1 MKHVWHFASI
11 GGTKRVTLESAAD
24 LKHLKDLDQKLW
36 TALSCPVNDLEIDK
50 KTLEL
55 VDADKDGNIHV
66 PEIIQAVDWMLSV
79 LRNPEDL
86 LSPAPEF
93 PLWAINDETEEGKAL
108 LQSAKTILSSLGKEQ
123 ATTITPGDT
132 SDLPRIFKGTPF
144 NGDGVITEDSA
155 AASPLDPTFLAQ
167 VMQCCGSVADRGGKQ
182 GVNEEIAATF
192 FAECEK
198 YLAWHKKSEENRDLI
213 FPLGDKTSSAHA
225 AFAAVK
231 EKVEDFFFRCRLA
244 IFDKQSIDALNLQI
258 ERVKAITDKNLTAHL
273 AEIATYPLAAINLDK
288 VLPLSSGINPAWE
301 EQMAEFVAQVVVPL
315 IGSRDKLTEPDW
327 KQLSVRFTA
336 FEEWNAEKEGAKVES
351 LGLPRIQEIMSGDSR
366 VQVAALIGRDK
377 AVEPEANNIIL
388 VDKLVRFYGNLFTL
402 LRNFVTFSDFYTPG
416 QKAIFQAGTL
426 YIDQRSCELCIRVED
441 MARHALL
448 AHLSGMYLLYCDCV
462 SKSTGGKMTIV
473 AALTNGDVDD
483 LVVGRN
489 AVFYD
494 RRGLDWNATI
504 VKITENPT
512 SIRQAFFAPYRRV
525 SRFVEDQIN
534 KAAAAADEKSNAKL
548 AEGVTSAQAVPPP
561 PADDKAKKEAKPA
574 FDVAKFAG
582 IFAAIGLA
590 IGSIGG
596 AITAVASGFMRLK
609 YWQMPLAIMGALLVI
624 SGPSMILAYL
634 KLRKRNLSPLLDAN
648 GWAIN
653 ARLKVN
659 ITFGRMLTHLVTLP
673 ENSRI
678 NYNDPFVKKRQPW
691 PLILIAVLLL
701 CSVVFYLFWKGKF
714 MGLNHW

>member
-1 MKHVWHFASI
+1 MNHVWNFASI
-11 GGTKRVTLESAAD
+11 GGTRRVTLVSAAD

-55 VDADKDGNIHV
+55 VDANNDGHIHV
-66 PEIIQAVDWMLSV
+66 PEIIQAVDWILS
-79 LRNPEDL
+79 LMRNPDDL
-86 LSPAPEF
+86 LSPLPEF
-93 PLWAINDETEEGKAL
+93 PLSAINDETAEGKAL
-108 LQSAKTILSSLGKEQ
+108 LLSAKTILSSLGKDH
-123 ATTITPGDT
+123 APTISLADT

-144 NGDGVITEDSA
+144 NGDGVITEDSVATSSVDA
-155 AASPLDPTFLAQ
+155 ALLGQ
-167 VMQCCGSVADRGGKQ
+167 IMECCGFVADRGGKQ
-182 GVNEEIAATF
+182 GINEEISNAF
-192 FAECEK
+192 FGECEK
-198 YLAWHKKSEENRDLI
+198 YLAWHKKSEDSTESI
-213 FPLGDKTSSAHA
+213 FPLGPQTFTAYA
-225 AFAAVK
+225 AYKAVK
-231 EKVEDFFFRCRLA
+231 EKIDDFFFRCRLA
-244 IFDKQSIDALNLQI
+244 IFDKQSIDALNLQA
-258 ERVKAITDKNLTAHL
+258 ERVKGITEKNLTAHL
-273 AEIATYPLAAINLDK
+273 DEIATYPLATISIDQI
-288 VLPLSSGINPAWE
+288 LPLASGINPAWE
-301 EQMAEFVAQVVVPL
+301 NAIGTFVSLVVIPL
-315 IGSRDKLTEPDW
+315 IGQRDSLSEADW
-327 KQLSVRFTA
+327 KQLSARFSV
-336 FEEWNAEKEGAKVES
+336 FEKWNAEKDGAKVES
-351 LGLPRIQEIMSGDSR
+351 LGLPRIQEILSGDGR
-366 VQVAALIGRDK
+366 VQIAALIGQDK
-377 AVEPEANNIIL
+377 AVEAEANNIML

-402 LRNFVTFSDFYTPG
+402 LKNFVTFSDFYSPG
-416 QKAIFQAGTL
+416 SKGIFQAGTL

-494 RRGLDWNATI
+494 RNGLDWNATI
-504 VKITENPT
+504 IKITENPT

-548 AEGVTSAQAVPPP
+548 AEGVTNVQAVAPP
-561 PADDKAKKEAKPA
+561 PADDKAKKETKQA

-596 AITAVASGFMRLK
+596 AITAVASGFMKLA
-609 YWQMPLAIMGALLVI
+609 YWKMPFAIIGALLVI

-659 ITFGRMLTHLVTLP
+659 ITFGRMLTHLATLP
-673 ENSRI
+673 ENAKI

-691 PLILIAVLLL
+691 PLILIGVLLL
-701 CSVVFYLFWKGKF
+701 CVVVFYLFWKGKF

>member
-11 GGTKRVTLESAAD
+11 GGTKRVTLQSAAD
-24 LKHLKDLDQKLW
+24 LMHLKDLDQKLW
-36 TALSCPVNDLEIDK
+36 TALSCPVNDLEIDR

-55 VDADKDGNIHV
+55 VDADNDGHIHV
-66 PEIIQAVDWMLSV
+66 PEVIKAVDWILSV
-79 LRNPEDL
+79 LRNPEEL

-93 PLWAINDETEEGKAL
+93 PLSAINDETAEGKAL

-123 ATTITPGDT
+123 ATTITTSDT

-144 NGDGVITEDSA
+144 NGDGVITEDSV
-155 AASPLDPTFLAQ
+155 AASSLDPTVLSQ
-167 VMQCCGSVADRGGKQ
+167 IMQCCGSVADRGGKQ
-182 GVNEEIAATF
+182 GINEEIATTF
-192 FAECEK
+192 FTECDK
-198 YLAWHKKSEENRDLI
+198 YLAWHKKSEDDLEHI
-213 FPLGDKTSSAHA
+213 FPLGDKTASAHTV
-225 AFAAVK
+225 FTSVK
-231 EKVEDFFFRCRLA
+231 DKIDDFFFRCRLA
-244 IFDKQSIDALNLQI
+244 IFDKQSIDALNLQT
-258 ERVKAITDKNLTAHL
+258 ERVKAITDKNLPAHL
-273 AEIATYPLAAINLDK
+273 SEIATYPLASISLDK

-301 EQMAEFVAQVVVPL
+301 EQMDKFVAQVVVPF
-315 IGSRDKLTEPDW
+315 IGNKDTLSEADW
-327 KQLSVRFTA
+327 KQLSGRFAA
-336 FEEWNAEKEGAKVES
+336 FEKWNAEKEGAKVES
-351 LGLPRIQEIMSGDSR
+351 LGLARIQEIVSGDSR

-377 AVEPEANNIIL
+377 AVEPEATNIIL

-402 LRNFVTFSDFYTPG
+402 LKNFVTFSDFYTPG
-416 QKAIFQAGTL
+416 HKAIFQAGTL
-426 YIDQRSCELCIRVED
+426 YIDQRSCELCIKVED
-441 MARHALL
+441 MARQALL
-448 AHLSGMYLLYCDCV
+448 AQLSGMYLIYCDCV

-512 SIRQAFFAPYRRV
+512 SISQAFFAPYRKV

-548 AEGVTSAQAVPPP
+548 AAGVSTVQAVPPP
-561 PADDKAKKEAKPA
+561 PTDDKAKKEAKPA

-590 IGSIGG
+590 IGAVGS
-596 AITAVASGFMRLK
+596 AITAVATGFMKLK
-609 YWQMPLAIMGALLVI
+609 YWQMPLAIIGALLII
-624 SGPSMILAYL
+624 SGPSMILAYV
-634 KLRKRNLSPLLDAN
+634 KLRKRNLSPILDAN

-659 ITFGRMLTHLVTLP
+659 ITFGRTLTHLVSLP
-673 ENSRI
+673 ENAKI
-678 NYNDPFVKKRQPW
+678 NYNDPFVKKRQSW
-691 PLILIAVLLL
+691 PLILIGVLLL
-701 CSVVFYLFWKGKF
+701 CAAVFYFFWKGKF